1 MRSATS
7 SSSFTSNAKAIRR
20 TLPKVLISKGTREPL
35 GFSNSS
41 AGPTLCGARSLSL
54 ATRCATSVISSTG
67 STSVRVRFSSPSFS
81 SSFTNSR
88 KSAYATVLS
97 CLAELYH
104 ERLSVL
110 VNVERER
117 RGACCRHRRKRHHSP
132 ILSQSH
138 DESQKLQADTN
149 CLRLTINVR
158 GMPPL
163 QFERYSVPVQIA
175 ASQRLTGIIKT
186 TPPFR
191 GAARLASQ
199 LHPLWRGE
207 PVARIHPCGIS
218 QKPGNDSLIPG
229 HQNFTFKKESHRRKF
244 AS

>member
-1 MRSATS
+1 MSSLQAPDFTLLGKNDPSSASLGSILILSKSPWGVSIFRKPRMRSATS
-7 SSSFTSNAKAIRR
+7 SRSFTSNAKAIRR

-67 STSVRVRFSSPSFS
+67 STSVRIRFSSPSFS

-110 VNVERER
+110 VNVERESQGHLLTSQAQQAPQPNPLFNRTMR
-117 RGACCRHRRKRHHSP
+117 RRSF
-132 ILSQSH
+132 
-138 DESQKLQADTN
+138 KLTQTVSD
-149 CLRLTINVR
+149 
-158 GMPPL
+158 
-163 QFERYSVPVQIA
+163 
-175 ASQRLTGIIKT
+175 
-186 TPPFR
+186 
-191 GAARLASQ
+191 
-199 LHPLWRGE
+199 
-207 PVARIHPCGIS
+207 
-218 QKPGNDSLIPG
+218 
-229 HQNFTFKKESHRRKF
+229 
-244 AS
+244 

>member
-20 TLPKVLISKGTREPL
+20 TLPKVLISRGTREPL

-41 AGPTLCGARSLSL
+41 AGPTLCGARPLSL
-54 ATRCATSVISSTG
+54 ATRCATSAISSTG
-67 STSVRVRFSSPSFS
+67 STSTRIRFSSPSFS

-104 ERLSVL
+104 ERLPVL

-117 RGACCRHRRKRHHSP
+117 RGRLLPSQAQKAPQP

-175 ASQRLTGIIKT
+175 ASERLTGIIKT

-199 LHPLWRGE
+199 LHPLWRAE
-207 PVARIHPCGIS
+207 PVARFIRVASP
-218 QKPGNDSLIPG
+218 KTPGMIP
-229 HQNFTFKKESHRRKF
+229 
-244 AS
+244 